1 MIDSLRTDS
10 ASRRS
15 DFCAPSTRS
24 STPSTARSI
33 ATLALAAAVL
43 APSQSMADRPRA
55 SLPTVRVSAEAAE
68 VSNGNPSYIRA
79 TILRSYAPL
88 QQCGSLLPRGNSPL
102 VLRSAVRLTIP
113 LGSQPV
119 TAAVQSTTSAAGA
132 NAPPFVAAIASF
144 DACAQRSL
152 MQLPWQRPPRGTT
165 EARWTYTIQRESTQE
180 PPPPPPTQ
188 YAASAAPAQV
198 TNGNPSYIRATILR
212 SYAPLQQCATQL
224 PRTQNPTAVRVDVRL
239 SIASDAAQPVSAT
252 LNTTRNSDA
261 VFDASAFN
269 TCAQNALRQLTWQR
283 PPRGTTEASWSYTL
297 QPQTTPA
304 AR

>member
-15 DFCAPSTRS
+15 DLRAPSTRS
-24 STPSTARSI
+24 STPSTARAI

-79 TILRSYAPL
+79 TILRSY
-88 QQCGSLLPRGNSPL
+88 S
-102 VLRSAVRLTIP
+102 
-113 LGSQPV
+113 
-119 TAAVQSTTSAAGA
+119 
-132 NAPPFVAAIASF
+132 
-144 DACAQRSL
+144 
-152 MQLPWQRPPRGTT
+152 
-165 EARWTYTIQRESTQE
+165 
-180 PPPPPPTQ
+180 
-188 YAASAAPAQV
+188 
-198 TNGNPSYIRATILR
+198 
-212 SYAPLQQCATQL
+212 PLQQCATQL